1 LNILREKPDEKIYSQ
16 KDIPLAVLLEGKF
29 NSSYKNRLIPSL
41 MNNPMVGYLDACQKD
56 NKMIVVSDGDVMRNI
71 VNRADNRVAPLG
83 YDRYT
88 GELFGNKDFLLN
100 CVNYLCDDAGLI
112 SVRSREAK
120 LRLLDETKLKA
131 NRAVIQVRNVVIP
144 IVCLMLAGVVLVWL
158 RKRKFSKAA

>member
-1 LNILREKPDEKIYSQ
+1 
-16 KDIPLAVLLEGKF
+16 
-29 NSSYKNRLIPSL
+29 
-41 MNNPMVGYLDACQKD
+41 
-56 NKMIVVSDGDVMRNI
+56 MIVVSDGDVMRNI

-131 NRAVIQVRNVVIP
+131 NRAVIQIRNVVIP
-144 IVCLMLAGVVLVWL
+144 IVCLLLAGTVLVWM

>member
-1 LNILREKPDEKIYSQ
+1 
-16 KDIPLAVLLEGKF
+16 LAVLLEGKF
-29 NSSYKNRLIPSL
+29 NSVYKNRLVPSL
-41 MNNPMVGYLDACQKD
+41 MNNPVIGYKESCEKD
-56 NKMIVVSDGDVMRNI
+56 NRMIVVSDGDVMRNI

-131 NRAVIQVRNVVIP
+131 NRAVIQIRNVVIP
-144 IVCLMLAGVVLVWL
+144 IVCLLLAGTVLVWM